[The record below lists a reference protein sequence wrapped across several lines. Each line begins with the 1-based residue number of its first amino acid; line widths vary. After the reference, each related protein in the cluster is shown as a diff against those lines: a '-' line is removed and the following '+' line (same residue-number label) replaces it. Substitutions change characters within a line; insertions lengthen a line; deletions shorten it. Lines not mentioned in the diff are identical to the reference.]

1 MRVWIILGVLAALIV
16 LGVISSSRNKK
27 HDGYSKLE
35 KQWGHLQSKKYA
47 SDDYENISHYAK
59 LVKNKGFYIDDIT
72 WNDLELDRVF
82 QAMDIANSSI
92 GRENLYKTL
101 RMPETDPG
109 KIKTKDEAIRW
120 FSDDEEKRVR
130 VQTKLSKLG
139 FVHNFSFSNYIDSIQ
154 GLKSVGSGISI
165 LLDILLAAAILFS
178 IFVNAAIGI
187 IFVVAVVLT
196 ATAVYFKKKPSIEPY
211 FTCLSQV
218 SRMVRTGMDFEEL
231 KDDLNDAPDSIKQRF
246 DDISRCT
253 DILSPCIKND
263 FLIADCASVGSPAE
277 VFMNYV
283 RMFTHVDIIHYNKA
297 IKMMQGNQESIM
309 QLMENLGYIETCIC
323 ASSFREAVGK
333 WSVPEIIDISDA
345 DTDIKILEL
354 DDVIHPLVKD
364 CVPNSVI
371 VPFEGLNSVLLTGS
385 NASGK
390 STFLKAVA
398 INTLLSQAIS
408 TSLSYRYR
416 APVYRLFSSMSLRDD
431 LKNSGSYYMVEI
443 KSLKRIMDAAA
454 IQDDIPVLCFVD
466 EVLRGT
472 NTIERIAASSSIL
485 EKLSCMNAVTFAA
498 THDIELTGLLNNR
511 YANYHLKE
519 DMIDDGISFSYK
531 LFDGPATT
539 RNAIALLKNLGY
551 DSEIIQAAS
560 KRAEEFM
567 RTGVWR

>member
-196 ATAVYFKKKPSIEPY
+196 ATAVYFKKKPSIEP
-211 FTCLSQV
+211 
-218 SRMVRTGMDFEEL
+218 
-231 KDDLNDAPDSIKQRF
+231 
-246 DDISRCT
+246 
-253 DILSPCIKND
+253 
-263 FLIADCASVGSPAE
+263 
-277 VFMNYV
+277 
-283 RMFTHVDIIHYNKA
+283 
-297 IKMMQGNQESIM
+297 
-309 QLMENLGYIETCIC
+309 
-323 ASSFREAVGK
+323 
-333 WSVPEIIDISDA
+333 
-345 DTDIKILEL
+345 
-354 DDVIHPLVKD
+354 
-364 CVPNSVI
+364 
-371 VPFEGLNSVLLTGS
+371 
-385 NASGK
+385 
-390 STFLKAVA
+390 
-398 INTLLSQAIS
+398 
-408 TSLSYRYR
+408 
-416 APVYRLFSSMSLRDD
+416 
-431 LKNSGSYYMVEI
+431 
-443 KSLKRIMDAAA
+443 
-454 IQDDIPVLCFVD
+454 
-466 EVLRGT
+466 
-472 NTIERIAASSSIL
+472 
-485 EKLSCMNAVTFAA
+485 
-498 THDIELTGLLNNR
+498 
-511 YANYHLKE
+511 
-519 DMIDDGISFSYK
+519 
-531 LFDGPATT
+531 
-539 RNAIALLKNLGY
+539 
-551 DSEIIQAAS
+551 
-560 KRAEEFM
+560 
-567 RTGVWR
+567 